1 MRTKNTCRYYC
12 AAGKDTHFESSN
24 GCTYKETSSFFKQ
37 KRVAT
42 LDGEYKFGK
51 DNYIII
57 HWDFELPKKE
67 GKK

>member
-12 AAGKDTHFESSN
+12 AVVIN
-24 GCTYKETSSFFKQ
+24 YYMETTNFYKQ
-37 KRVAT
+37 KRIAIEA
-42 LDGEYKFGK
+42 GEARFGK